1 MGQHNRVS
9 NVRLV
14 FKSDVFYKNTTKR
27 QAKIHHSISFPKIA
41 AHAPS
46 ATGRNVSA
54 GIRRHAHPPVRKT
67 AQYGISI
74 CTY

>member
-27 QAKIHHSISFPKIA
+27 QAKIHHSIGFPKIA
-41 AHAPS
+41 CGTRS
-46 ATGRNVSA
+46 VRDRSERFGRNPASRTRPCA
-54 GIRRHAHPPVRKT
+54 KPRNT
-67 AQYGISI
+67 E
-74 CTY
+74 